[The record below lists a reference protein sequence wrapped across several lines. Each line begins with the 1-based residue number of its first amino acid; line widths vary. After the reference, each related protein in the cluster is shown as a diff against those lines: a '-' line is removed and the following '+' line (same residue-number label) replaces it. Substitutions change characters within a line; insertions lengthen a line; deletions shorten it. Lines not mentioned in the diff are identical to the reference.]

1 MSRNRVIIPFNK
13 DHMTMNEVKQVLGSM
28 SAMLE
33 QAHGMRGSYS
43 EESAEK
49 FLAKCEDFYWRFQT
63 ATQNMSTLKREE
75 ELGGK
80 P

>member
-28 SAMLE
+28 SAMLDR
-33 QAHGMRGSYS
+33 AHAMRDSYR

-49 FLAKCEDFYWRFQT
+49 FLANCEDFYWRFQT
-63 ATQNMSTLKREE
+63 VTQNMSTWSIEE
-75 ELGGK
+75 EKRNG
-80 P
+80 